1 MNLSLSLVLLCLP
14 ARAAAQSALGGL
26 AGAAAEPPPAP
37 AASPALPV
45 RSDVLTGLDA
55 AELDGFPQL
64 AGRRVG
70 VITNQTG
77 VDRAGRSAVD
87 VLFAARN
94 LKLVSIFSP
103 EHGFRGTAAD
113 GEIIGNS
120 TDPVTGLPIYSLYGS
135 VHRPTSAMLAGVDVL
150 VFDIQDI
157 GARFYTYL
165 TTMALCME
173 EAAKRKIPFVVL
185 DRPNPIAGDIIEGP
199 VLPKNIQDFTGY
211 FPVPV
216 RHGMTA
222 GEVARLHNA
231 VRGLNADLTVVPARG
246 WSRNLM
252 QDATGLGWVNPSPNI
267 RGLDAA
273 IMYPGIGGFESTN
286 MAVGRGTDAP
296 FLWFGAPWLNAE
308 RLAATLNAAG
318 LPGVKFRAGDKT
330 PQKDLY
336 AGKLCHGVAME
347 ITDRAAVRPLDIFV
361 HAVRALRDKA
371 YYRDFRFDDTRLTA
385 GNNVYKAVY
394 ESTEPASAIAAD
406 FRAQS
411 AAFAETR
418 RPYLLY

>member
-1 MNLSLSLVLLCLP
+1 VILQLLFITLALPAAAAERSAMGGLAAMAPEPAPAAEVSPALP
-14 ARAAAQSALGGL
+14 ARA
-26 AGAAAEPPPAP
+26 
-37 AASPALPV
+37 
-45 RSDVLTGLDA
+45 DVLTGLDA
-55 AELDGFPQL
+55 AELEGFPQL
-64 AGRRVG
+64 AGKRVG
-70 VITNQTG
+70 IITNQTG

-135 VHRPTSAMLAGVDVL
+135 VHRPTSAMLAGLDVL

-173 EAAKRKIPFVVL
+173 EAAKRNIPFVVL
-185 DRPNPIAGDIIEGP
+185 DRPNPIAGDIVEGP

-222 GEVARLHNA
+222 GEVARLHKA
-231 VRGLNADLTVVPARG
+231 VRGINADLTVVPARG

-252 QDATGLGWVNPSPNI
+252 QDGTGLAWVNLSPNI

-308 RLAATLNAAG
+308 RLAATLNASG
-318 LPGVKFRAGDKT
+318 LPGVKFRAEDKT

-336 AGKLCHGVAME
+336 AGKLCRGVRME
-347 ITDRAAVRPLDIFV
+347 ITDRAAVRPMDIFV
-361 HAVRALRDKA
+361 HAVCALRDKA
-371 YYRDFRFDDTRLTA
+371 YYRDFRFNDDRLTP
-385 GNNVYKAVY
+385 GNNVYKAVF
-394 ESTEPASAIAAD
+394 ESKLPAAAIVED

-411 AAFAETR
+411 AAFSEAR